1 VTTLCDYIL
10 CSFLDSLC
18 VCRVSPYPEVTTA
31 RRHLIVLNWGCGELT
46 TMDDRTMKMEK
57 PLCTNCDPNSIPVEA
72 MDPEL
77 IEKLKEMG
85 VFDKLE

>member
-1 VTTLCDYIL
+1 ME
-10 CSFLDSLC
+10 SLLPGKNTEC
-18 VCRVSPYPEVTTA
+18 
-31 RRHLIVLNWGCGELT
+31 WGCGELT